1 MSQITQK
8 SAKCDMRRAPPG
20 KGYKSVIYQNK
31 AKNEKIQE
39 RVVMC

>member
-8 SAKCDMRRAPPG
+8 SAKCDMRRAPSG
-20 KGYKSVIYQNK
+20 KGINRLFYQNK

-39 RVVMC
+39 RVIMC